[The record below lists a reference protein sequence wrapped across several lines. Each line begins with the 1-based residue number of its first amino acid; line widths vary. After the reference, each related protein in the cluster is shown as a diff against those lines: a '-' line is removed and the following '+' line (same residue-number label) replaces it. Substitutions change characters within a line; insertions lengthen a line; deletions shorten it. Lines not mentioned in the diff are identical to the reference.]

1 MHVSTTERLTGHIEL
16 RVRLDEAAADPV
28 MRRVLTWVRA
38 IEIGCFG
45 TGRIRADAIQVQ
57 GNEVRAELQC
67 ERLSVDAVDG
77 LARLLLHLSV
87 TQGGLDSVDLSHNG
101 RPVAPKSEVT
111 LPDLPSSIPFV
122 VEYPEDLTP
131 FVRVEIEFRA
141 ALAPGERDAIFDA
154 LGVWDVLI
162 AAFGE
167 AQRWGD
173 RVDIET
179 RLLNPRIV
187 EHQVDGYFASFE
199 CLHLLVLLG
208 LRLHQRLAIERLTL
222 E

>member
-1 MHVSTTERLTGHIEL
+1 M
-16 RVRLDEAAADPV
+16 
-28 MRRVLTWVRA
+28 
-38 IEIGCFG
+38 
-45 TGRIRADAIQVQ
+45 
-57 GNEVRAELQC
+57 
-67 ERLSVDAVDG
+67 
-77 LARLLLHLSV
+77 
-87 TQGGLDSVDLSHNG
+87 
-101 RPVAPKSEVT
+101 
-111 LPDLPSSIPFV
+111 
-122 VEYPEDLTP
+122 
-131 FVRVEIEFRA
+131 
-141 ALAPGERDAIFDA
+141 
-154 LGVWDVLI
+154 LI